1 MIMKNILKWVG
12 LIGGPLVVIVFL
24 AFLYLIPPFYLVPPE
39 EFVKEN
45 SAQGPELDQIK
56 DPVQRMLAER
66 GKYIVLRTDC
76 SGCHTPVGGQGPKW
90 DEYLAG
96 GAKGVFGEDHLESYC
111 RNLTPDST
119 TGLARRTD
127 DQVLRV
133 MRSGILPDGRPS
145 YWRRMPWPFLSH
157 WTEEDRYAVLVYLRH
172 LAPVYH
178 EISEPRQ
185 GEAPKDPGLLETAWG
200 GDYAGHKAR

>member
-1 MIMKNILKWVG
+1 MKKALKWIGIIVG
-12 LIGGPLVVIVFL
+12 SLAVILFL

-39 EFVKEN
+39 EFVKQN
-45 SAQGPELDQIK
+45 SAQGPSLDQIK

-66 GKYIVLRTDC
+66 GRYIVLRTDC
-76 SGCHTPVGGQGPKW
+76 SGCHTPVGDQGPKW

-96 GAKGVFGEDHLESYC
+96 GAKGIFGENHLETYC
-111 RNLTPDST
+111 RNLTPDPA

-133 MRSGILPDGRPS
+133 LRSGILPEGRPT
-145 YWRRMPWPFLSH
+145 YWRRMPWPFLSR

-172 LAPVYH
+172 LTPVYH
-178 EISEPRQ
+178 AIPDSTQ
-185 GEAPKDPGLLETAWG
+185 GEPFADPNVTEIAYGA
-200 GDYAGHKAR
+200 DYAGHKSK